1 MAATY
6 RWNEL
11 STAQREFLV
20 RSYLQMGLNPRVVQN
35 SQTFNELPVDKRQN
49 LFNML
54 NRPNIAAEVNR
65 VGAAVAA
72 NPKLAIAVNE
82 EVIVALNGNSEDNS
96 VPVAPSGA
104 DPIVRTRSSPA
115 KVVQRAEQQSAKAPE
130 SLQSQTFQSEA
141 TGSGNT
147 EQAAIE
153 RATLTARSEIMRA
166 AYEEP
171 NAYTSKGQFTVL
183 KTEVTKDADGV
194 YVARVSVTAKNL
206 PASPEVIRQTSV
218 SIGDTT
224 GIDLSA
230 LAATRRKNIF
240 EEDQSASKTAD
251 LAAANA
257 VLERQHQR
265 ATQAAGDLVLDPVAK
280 AVKVETIDGV
290 VVITDSA
297 NNTTRVSSSQDEI
310 VFNQTQNKVL
320 LELNEQNY
328 QLRAYQAWAV
338 TNNVLPLQDA
348 VTVDRIQM
356 LSDSKLK
363 FADFQAFV
371 EQQQAL
377 GLEVYERPFTA
388 LETGTNLS
396 ARTKINLAKGTDT
409 AGGKIVEATAGGAIN
424 TSGALTEEQRA
435 AIAAGGTLNALDQD
449 NAGGQTINRTGL
461 DKYGLPAAEKDD
473 RFSGLTG
480 NLIAQSVLD
489 AQASSV
495 SSINTNTGALGN
507 IDAPRPI
514 LPNPLLDYQY
524 TYGISLHILDKKEY
538 NLMIQNKQG
547 WKPSNTIVASA
558 GRNIPNTTTSG
569 SSGMSRAAEWEDNF
583 FFDGLKLTGIM
594 GLNAMS
600 RGTNV
605 FDIKFTILEPHGL
618 SFVDRLIKTSA
629 RLQEKNYSACCYLLQ
644 IDFFDVKY
652 GKIPHHTKMIPMR
665 ITDLKVKVTSKGSEY
680 HVAGI
685 PFNHQAMLQTVATS
699 PANFEVQAGTLREYF
714 RSNNGAD
721 RAVADAAVRETESQN
736 KNAGG
741 VGTRTNN
748 SSATNTDVRTY
759 KVNSYVAAYNGWH
772 ETLKQLKIVQHVTN
786 IQVKFH
792 DEFLSKE
799 RIIRT
804 NDTTVG
810 GAAMANSDRKGPGD
824 SVREDTQSNKFV
836 VPAGMPINEV
846 INNVMLNSEY
856 IREQVLV
863 AEKGNNTAAGKQ
875 RIGATRWW
883 KIMPQVELGEYD
895 TNDNK
900 WAFNIIYFVM
910 PYVTYN
916 TTHPNLPKARPDKN
930 MCNKVYYYLYTGKNT
945 EVIDFNME
953 FNFLYFTKVI
963 GLRDK
968 NIDAEI
974 DYDQGVEET
983 DTKTNAAGYQNS
995 VNPAQKHRVT
1005 DEVTRLGKNASSDTV
1020 GMAAV
1025 NASDSLYSTA
1035 RGEMLNAKLKIMG
1048 DPQLIKQDD
1057 VYFDAGRYYKA
1068 SEANQNSDGVRY
1080 REAVG
1085 PGSDILTYNNNSLL
1099 MDWGDLNCWIEVKLP
1114 VDYNEATGA
1123 MRTGK
1128 SYDTASFMG
1137 VYRII
1142 EIESEFKN
1150 GSFTQSL
1157 ELIRYSEQPYDQ
1169 QYLQKITAKNSE
1181 RDAELKPG
1189 DARAS
1194 NGSESV
1200 SSDGSVAQ
1208 GDPRAASYV
1217 ASVVVGQE
1225 EEPPLPSS
1233 NAGPPGANEDDR
1245 AGPANNITIT

>member
-11 STAQREFLV
+11 TTAQREFLV
-20 RSYLQMGLNPRVVQN
+20 RSYVQMGLNPRVVQN
-35 SQTFNELPVDKRQN
+35 SQVFNELPVDMRQN
-49 LFNML
+49 LFSTL
-54 NRPNIAAEVNR
+54 RRPNIAAEVER
-65 VGAAVAA
+65 IGTAVAQ

-96 VPVAPSGA
+96 TPVVPGNNN
-104 DPIVRTRSSPA
+104 PIVRTQSASA
-115 KVVQRAEQQSAKAPE
+115 KVVQKAQQQSSAVE
-130 SLQSQTFQSEA
+130 TTTTQTFQSEA
-141 TGSGNT
+141 TGSGNS
-147 EQAAIE
+147 EKAAIE
-153 RATLTARSEIMRA
+153 RATLTARNEIMRT

-171 NAYTSKGQFTVL
+171 NAYTSKGEFTVL
-183 KTEVTKDADGV
+183 KTEVTRDADGI
-194 YVARVSVTAKNL
+194 YVARVSITAKNL
-206 PASPEVIRQTSV
+206 PIDPQVIRAPSTV
-218 SIGDTT
+218 TIGDTT
-224 GIDLSA
+224 GVDLSA
-230 LAATRRKNIF
+230 LAAERRRTNH
-240 EEDQSASKTAD
+240 EADLLVVNTAD
-251 LAAANA
+251 LAAADA
-257 VLERQHQR
+257 VLARKQER
-265 ATQAAGDLVLDPVAK
+265 AGQIVGLNPDPVAK
-280 AVKVETIDGV
+280 AIKVETINGV
-290 VVITDSA
+290 VVITDA
-297 NNTTRVSSSQDEI
+297 NNVVTRVVSAQDEI
-310 VFNQTQNKVL
+310 IFNQTQNKVQL
-320 LELNEQNY
+320 QLNEDNN

-338 TNNVLPLQDA
+338 TNNILPIQEA
-348 VTVDRIQM
+348 VTVDRIEM
-356 LSDSKLK
+356 LGNSKLK
-363 FADFQAFV
+363 FADFEEFV
-371 EQQQAL
+371 NQQQAL
-377 GLEVYERPFTA
+377 GLEVYDRPFTA
-388 LETGTNLS
+388 LETNTNLS
-396 ARTKINLAKGTDT
+396 ARSKVLLAKGTDT
-409 AGGKIVEATAGGAIN
+409 AGNRILDATAGGAVN
-424 TSGALTEEQRA
+424 TGGTLTDEQRA
-435 AIAAGGTLNALDQD
+435 AIANNGADQVVD
-449 NAGGQTINRTGL
+449 LENAGSGTPTSKPRVDTN
-461 DKYGLPAAEKDD
+461 GLPVAGRDD
-473 RFSGLTG
+473 SQPLSG

-644 IDFFDVKY
+644 IDFFDVRY

-699 PANFEVQAGTLREYF
+699 PATFEVNAGTLREYF
-714 RSNNGAD
+714 RANNGAD
-721 RAVADAAVRETESQN
+721 RAIADAAVREIESTN
-736 KNAGG
+736 KGVGG
-741 VGTRTNN
+741 AGTRTNN
-748 SSATNTDVRTY
+748 SSATNTDVKTY
-759 KVNSYVAAYNGWH
+759 KINSYVSAYNGWH
-772 ETLKQLKIVQHVTN
+772 DTLKKLKIVQHVTS

-792 DEFLSKE
+792 DEFLTKE

-810 GAAMANSDRKGPGD
+810 VNAMANNDRKGPGD

-875 RIGATRWW
+875 NIGATRWW

-910 PYVTYN
+910 PYITYN

-930 MCNKVYYYLYTGKNT
+930 ICNKVYYYLYTGKNT

-974 DYDQGVEET
+974 EYEQGTEEPNNKNNNT
-983 DTKTNAAGYQNS
+983 SYQNA

-1005 DEVTRLGKNASSDTV
+1005 DEVKRLGKNATNDTV

-1025 NASDSLYSTA
+1025 NASESLYSTA
-1035 RGEMLNAKLKIMG
+1035 RGEMLNAKLRIIG

-1057 VYFDAGRYYKA
+1057 VYFDAGRYYKP
-1068 SEANQNSDGVRY
+1068 SDENQNSDGVRY
-1080 REAVG
+1080 REIVG

-1150 GSFTQSL
+1150 GSFTQSM

-1169 QYLQKITAKNSE
+1169 QYLQKITEKNAQRNS
-1181 RDAELKPG
+1181 ALTPG
-1189 DARAS
+1189 DGRQSGGADS
-1194 NGSESV
+1194 NSTENSV
-1200 SSDGSVAQ
+1200 PQ
-1208 GDPRAASYV
+1208 GDAKSSAVITSAST
-1217 ASVVVGQE
+1217 AGDE
-1225 EEPPLPSS
+1225 ETQLPQ
-1233 NAGPPGANEDDR
+1233 AIKIGPPVVIEDDR